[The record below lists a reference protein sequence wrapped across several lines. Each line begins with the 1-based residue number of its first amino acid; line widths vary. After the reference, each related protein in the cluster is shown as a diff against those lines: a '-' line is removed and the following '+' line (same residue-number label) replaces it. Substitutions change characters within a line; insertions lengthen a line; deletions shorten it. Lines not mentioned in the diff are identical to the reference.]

1 MYLLRKEASNYRDF
15 QRQNGGKQVIT
26 ISIIEISND
35 VGGGGGK
42 KCSISD
48 QQKPSMHEYESPIS

>member
-1 MYLLRKEASNYRDF
+1 MRKEASNYRDF
-15 QRQNGGKQVIT
+15 QRQNGGKQVMT
-26 ISIIEISND
+26 ISMIEISND
-35 VGGGGGK
+35 VGGGGGEK